1 MTGTRTSL
9 DQLLAGMA
17 PFAGLPSVRISWLA
31 QAVEEHHLPLGH
43 TLLEAGELP
52 TAIWIILDGTV
63 RSLGRLE
70 DGPGTAPPRTLEK
83 LGPGS
88 IAGWISLLHQA
99 PLEHLR
105 TSTEV
110 HALSLPAEDALALIT
125 GEPSLS
131 DWCSHHLPA
140 AELLALL
147 RPLAAGNDPQAIRLL
162 DSWPA
167 ASTAVRL
174 WSSASEFPSS
184 AALDPDLRWFQSRPP
199 HSPLPLDRARTGLER
214 EHGWIRLIGLLEP
227 VQVEDG
233 TLATVSPRVSS
244 PGLADSE
251 QAAGALLNIADPPL
265 LLPVTGDGAGTRQG
279 PLQLDRAAGPRD
291 VPLALCLALASHF
304 GVPANRDALRDQIDA
319 VLQRQPQLNLINYG
333 QLISSLSLRVVLS
346 ELPARQM
353 HRVPTPAVLLFRQ
366 QVGLLDGI
374 DRHASGD
381 LARLLEPELGPVRIP
396 IADLADPETGLVE
409 LLLIER
415 RPDSKNSRFN
425 WGWYGPYLKAHRREL
440 IEVLATSAVVNTLAL
455 VTPLGLQVLID
466 QVAKNSN
473 SSGALIS
480 ISAVLLL
487 SSLVG
492 AVVRGLRSLIFTS
505 VANRVDQATKS
516 TILDQMVRLPQSFF
530 DNRPVGQIT
539 FYFSQLDRVREFLIS
554 QSLTTVVDFSFSLL
568 YVAVLLALNPLLT
581 LVTLSTL
588 PLFVV
593 LGLLSNPIVERLIER
608 SVNQAIRTYS
618 YLNEAI
624 TGIQTIKSQNAELKT
639 RWEFQNRYAR
649 FIGED
654 FKLRV
659 AGETIS
665 SLATFINDLNGLL
678 VIGFGIY
685 LVMQNQ
691 LSLGAFIAFRIISG
705 YITAPLVKLV
715 NTWQQ
720 FKQASQ
726 GLQIVGD
733 VVDRTT
739 EQSDEEASNIPMPPI
754 QGQVELRN
762 VAFRFADDAPRVL
775 HNVNLDV
782 PAGSFVGMVGG
793 SGSGKST
800 VLKLLPRFYRP
811 ERGSV
816 RIDGYDINKVELYS
830 LRRQIGVVPQDSLL
844 FDGTIKD
851 NLLMVRPDATA
862 EDLIRAA
869 KIACAHDFIMA
880 MPQGYNSSV
889 GERGAGLSGG
899 QRQRMAL
906 ARAVLQN
913 PRMLILDEATSALD
927 ARTERQVCL
936 NLFDAFRGRTV
947 FFITHRLSTVRPADM
962 IVLMDQGA
970 VMEVGNHRQLMDKR
984 GWYYALYQS
993 QNQEGLS

>member
-1 MTGTRTSL
+1 MTSTQAGVE
-9 DQLLAGMA
+9 QLLAGLA
-17 PFAGLPSVRISWLA
+17 PFSELPAPRLSWLA
-31 QAVEEHHLPLGH
+31 SQVEARRYPLGH
-43 TLLEAGELP
+43 TLLTPSEQPEE
-52 TAIWIILDGTV
+52 IWIVVRGSV
-63 RSLGRLE
+63 RSLGCWPE
-70 DGPGTAPPRTLEK
+70 ATNQPRTLEK
-83 LGPGS
+83 LEAGA
-88 IAGWISLLHQA
+88 IAGWISLLHSC

-105 TSTEV
+105 CSTDTELL
-110 HALSLPAEDALALIT
+110 ALPAAAATELLQAEPALQR
-125 GEPSLS
+125 
-131 DWCSHHLPA
+131 WCASQLPA

-147 RPLAAGNDPQAIRLL
+147 HALAAGEDPGACQALACWPHTWQQAQL
-162 DSWPA
+162 WAGVHQSPA
-167 ASTAVRL
+167 AG
-174 WSSASEFPSS
+174 
-184 AALDPDLRWFQSRPP
+184 ALSKSHRWFRSRPP
-199 HSPLPLDRARTGLER
+199 LPPQPINPTAGSEPAA
-214 EHGWIRLIGLLEP
+214 EGWLRLIGLPQPAEQP
-227 VQVEDG
+227 G
-233 TLATVSPRVSS
+233 SS
-244 PGLADSE
+244 ALTR
-251 QAAGALLNIADPPL
+251 AGASALLAPKEITSNDITSPEPL
-265 LLPVTGDGAGTRQG
+265 LSLPFEPEPQGRQQG
-279 PLQLDRAAGPRD
+279 PLTLARAAGPRE
-291 VPLALCLALASHF
+291 VPLAICLAIASRF
-304 GVPANRDALRDQIDA
+304 RVPANRDALREQIDA
-319 VLQRQPQLNLINYG
+319 ILQRQSQLNLINYG
-333 QLISSLSLRVVLS
+333 QLISSLGLRVVLS
-346 ELPARQM
+346 ELPARQL
-353 HRVPTPAVLLFRQ
+353 HRAPTPAVLLFRD
-366 QVGLLDGI
+366 QVGLLDGV
-374 DRHASGD
+374 DRDPAGNQ
-381 LARLLEPELGPVRIP
+381 ARILEPELGPVRIP
-396 IADLADPETGLVE
+396 LTDLADPTTGLLE

-415 RPDSKNSRFN
+415 RPDSKTNRFS
-425 WGWYGPYLKAHRREL
+425 WSWYGPYLKPHRREL

-466 QVAKNSN
+466 QVARNPNSG
-473 SSGALIS
+473 GALIS

-492 AVVRGLRSLIFTS
+492 AVVRGLRSLIFTNL
-505 VANRVDQATKS
+505 ANRVDQATKS
-516 TILDQMVRLPQSFF
+516 TILDQLVRLPQSFF
-530 DNRPVGQIT
+530 DSRPVGQIT
-539 FYFSQLDRVREFLIS
+539 FYFGQLDRLREFLIS
-554 QSLTTVVDFSFSLL
+554 QSLTTVVDFGFSLL
-568 YVAVLLALNPLLT
+568 YIAVLLALNPLLT

-593 LGLLSNPIVERLIER
+593 LALISNPIVEKLIER
-608 SVNQAIRTYS
+608 SMGQAIRTYS

-639 RWEFQNRYAR
+639 RWEFQNRYSR

-659 AGETIS
+659 TGETIS

-705 YITAPLVKLV
+705 YITGPLVKLV

-726 GLQIVGD
+726 NLQMVGD

-739 EQSDEEASNIPMPPI
+739 EQTEAEASNIPMPPI
-754 QGQVELRN
+754 QGHVDIRD
-762 VAFRFADDAPRVL
+762 VAFRFGDDLPRVL
-775 HNVNLDV
+775 HNVNLNV
-782 PAGSFVGMVGG
+782 PAGCFVGMVGG

-811 ERGSV
+811 ETGKV
-816 RIDGYDINKVELYS
+816 LIDGYDINKVELYS

-851 NLLMVRPDATA
+851 NLLLVKPDATA
-862 EDLIRAA
+862 AELIRAA
-869 KIACAHDFIMA
+869 KIACAHDFIMD

-906 ARAVLQN
+906 ARAVLHN
-913 PRMLILDEATSALD
+913 PRLLILDEATSALD

-936 NLFDAFRGRTV
+936 NLFEAFRGRTV

-970 VMEVGNHRQLMDKR
+970 VMEVGNHRQLMAKR

>member
-1 MTGTRTSL
+1 
-9 DQLLAGMA
+9 MA
-17 PFAGLPSVRISWLA
+17 H
-31 QAVEEHHLPLGH
+31 VEERYFPLGH
-43 TLLEAGELP
+43 TLLEPTELP
-52 TAIWIILDGTV
+52 TEIWFLQQGSL
-63 RSLGRLE
+63 RSLVQL
-70 DGPGTAPPRTLEK
+70 DSPPQPPRTLEK
-83 LGPGS
+83 LDAGS
-88 IAGWISLLHQA
+88 LAGWISLFHQT

-110 HALSLPAEDALALIT
+110 HALALPAEIVLDLLRSQREFRQWCSEQITLPELVSLLRFHSGDAPSRTYYRDGALAIH
-125 GEPSLS
+125 
-131 DWCSHHLPA
+131 DCSQFIA
-140 AELLALL
+140 VEQQ
-147 RPLAAGNDPQAIRLL
+147 RPDLTR
-162 DSWPA
+162 
-167 ASTAVRL
+167 
-174 WSSASEFPSS
+174 
-184 AALDPDLRWFQSRPP
+184 LDPDHFWYQSRFPGL
-199 HSPLPLDRARTGLER
+199 PLPIDSASIPLDPCR
-214 EHGWIRLIGLLEP
+214 GWYRLVGIKKAQNQFQQAKISALSVGS
-227 VQVEDG
+227 
-233 TLATVSPRVSS
+233 AVSESS
-244 PGLADSE
+244 PG
-251 QAAGALLNIADPPL
+251 ALINIADPPL
-265 LLPVTGDGAGTRQG
+265 MLPVRGEHHEGKNE
-279 PLQLDRAAGPRD
+279 PLRLDRAAGPRD

-304 GVPANRDALRDQIDA
+304 RVPANRDALRDQIDS
-319 VLQRQPQLNLINYG
+319 LLRRQPGLNLINYG
-333 QLISSLSLRVVLS
+333 QLISSLGLRVVLS
-346 ELPARQM
+346 ELPSRQM
-353 HRVPTPAVLLFRQ
+353 HRVPTPAVLIFEQ
-366 QVGLLDGI
+366 KVGLLDGI
-374 DRHASGD
+374 DRAPAGD
-381 LARLLEPELGPVRIP
+381 VARLLEPELGPVRIP
-396 IADLADPETGLVE
+396 VVDLADRTTGLVE
-409 LLLIER
+409 LLLVER
-415 RPDSKNSRFN
+415 RPDSKTSRFN
-425 WGWYGPYLKAHRREL
+425 WSWYGPYLKAHRREL
-440 IEVLATSAVVNTLAL
+440 IEVLATSAVINTLAL

-466 QVAKNSN
+466 QVSRNSN
-473 SSGALIS
+473 SGGALIS

-492 AVVRGLRSLIFTS
+492 AVVRGLRTLIFTN

-530 DNRPVGQIT
+530 DSRPVGQIT

-554 QSLTTVVDFSFSLL
+554 QSLTTIVDFGFSLL
-568 YVAVLLALNPLLT
+568 YIAVLVVLSPLLT

-593 LGLLSNPIVERLIER
+593 LGLFTNPIVDRLIER
-608 SVNQAIRTYS
+608 TVNRAISTYS

-659 AGETIS
+659 TSETIS

-685 LVMQNQ
+685 LVMQNE
-691 LSLGAFIAFRIISG
+691 LSLGSFIAFRIISG
-705 YITAPLVKLV
+705 YITGPLVKLV

-739 EQSDEEASNIPMPPI
+739 EQTDAEASNIPMPPI
-754 QGQVELRN
+754 EGRVEVRD

-775 HNVNLDV
+775 HHVNLEV

-811 ERGSV
+811 EQGSV
-816 RIDGYDINKVELYS
+816 LIDGYDINKVELYS

-851 NLLMVRPDATA
+851 NLLMVRPDATSQ
-862 EDLIRAA
+862 DLIRAA

-936 NLFDAFRGRTV
+936 NLFEAFRGRTV

-962 IVLMDQGA
+962 IVLMDRGA
-970 VMEVGNHRQLMDKR
+970 IMETGNHRQLMEKK
-984 GWYYALYQS
+984 GWYFALYQS